1 MRKAAFLALV
11 LAACLTA
18 AWGDEVKVQ
27 ANAPFAYAYLDCS
40 GPYAQIPAKIG
51 EFIGEFFT
59 QGLMPAGAMFGLY
72 LNSPAEVKSEAE
84 LKWQV
89 GFPVAADAKVAE
101 PLKKCEY
108 KYTLVAYYLYKGP
121 VDKVAESFGKIM
133 QFVEANGY
141 KMTGPCLERYLDNP
155 QTVKPE
161 EMRTE
166 ILFPVEK
173 R

>member
-1 MRKAAFLALV
+1 MKKAAVLALV
-11 LAACLTA
+11 LAACLAA

-27 ANAPFAYAYLDCS
+27 ANTPFTYACLECS
-40 GPYAQIPAKIG
+40 GSYAQIPAKVE
-51 EFIGEFFT
+51 EFIGEFFK
-59 QGLMPAGAMFGLY
+59 QGLMPAGAMIGLY

-84 LKWQV
+84 LKWQI

-108 KYTLVAYYLYKGP
+108 KYTLVAYYLHKGP
-121 VDKVAESFGKIM
+121 VEKVAESYGKIT
-133 QFVEANGY
+133 QFLEANGY
-141 KMTGPCLERYLDNP
+141 KVAGPCLERYLDNP
-155 QTVKPE
+155 QMVKPE

-173 R
+173 K

>member
-1 MRKAAFLALV
+1 MKKAAVFVLALAV
-11 LAACLTA
+11 CLAA

-27 ANAPFAYAYLDCS
+27 ANTPFTYACLECS
-40 GPYAQIPAKIG
+40 GSYAQIPAKVG
-51 EFIGEFFT
+51 EFIGEFFK

-89 GFPVAADAKVAE
+89 GFPVAAEAQVAA
-101 PLKKCEY
+101 PLKKAEY
-108 KYTLVAYYLYKGP
+108 KFTLVAYYLYKGP
-121 VDKVAESFGKIM
+121 VDKVAESYGKIM
-133 QFVEANGY
+133 QFLEANGY
-141 KMTGPCLERYLDNP
+141 QVAGPCLERYLDNP
-155 QTVKPE
+155 QMVKPE

-173 R
+173 K